1 MEIKQLLDK
10 VENIVRQNEELSVLK
25 GENFNVFQIF
35 DLESNENKMHSRFIN
50 TLLNPKGRHGRGKVF
65 LELFLDEI
73 NIPTYFENLDNVNT
87 KVEHAIGEVKING
100 MNSTGGRID
109 IYLWDNKKSISIE
122 NKVYAGDQEKQIIRY
137 YNYQKETNTVFY
149 LNLYGT
155 EPDGD
160 YSKGKLKSD
169 KNEKCKN
176 PDFYCI
182 SYSKTILDWL
192 IRCQKEASDF
202 PIIRETIK
210 QYIITVKRLTGQLTN
225 QKMSEDINK
234 LIINNYENA
243 KIIANNI
250 DNAKISEVD
259 SFLSELIN
267 SLRKELGDNWIVEK
281 GDIKE
286 RWSSLRVY
294 HKNWLANAAISLQGQ
309 SYFWKNVSII
319 GLPSSRKSEIRYQL
333 ESSLNESDLKKIKTD
348 YPKES
353 GAWFFYRPI
362 FNLGNDKQFSK
373 LLSKEAK
380 EKFIESISSQIIGL
394 AKKLEVHLITE
405 LI

>member
-1 MEIKQLLDK
+1 
-10 VENIVRQNEELSVLK
+10 
-25 GENFNVFQIF
+25 
-35 DLESNENKMHSRFIN
+35 
-50 TLLNPKGRHGRGKVF
+50 
-65 LELFLDEI
+65 
-73 NIPTYFENLDNVNT
+73 
-87 KVEHAIGEVKING
+87 

-122 NKVYAGDQEKQIIRY
+122 NKVYASDQEKQIVRY
-137 YNYQKETNTVFY
+137 YNYQKETNIVFY

-160 YSKGKLKSD
+160 YSKGELKSD
-169 KNEKCKN
+169 TNEN

-192 IRCQKEASDF
+192 IKCQKEAADF

-225 QKMSEDINK
+225 QKMSEDIYK
-234 LIINNYENA
+234 LIINNYKNA

-250 DNAKISEVD
+250 DKAKITEVD
-259 SFLSELIN
+259 NFLSELIN
-267 SLRKELGDNWIVEK
+267 SLRNELGDNWIVEK

-286 RWSSLRVY
+286 KWSSLRVH
-294 HKNWLANAAISLQGQ
+294 HKNWLDKAAISLQGQ
-309 SYFWKNVSII
+309 SCFWKNVSII
-319 GLPSSRKSEIRYQL
+319 GLPSSRKSEIRRQL
-333 ESSLNESDLKKIKTD
+333 ESLLNESDLKKIKTD

-353 GAWFFYRPI
+353 ENWFFYRPI
-362 FNLGNDKQFSK
+362 FNLGDDEQFSK

-380 EKFIESISSQIIGL
+380 EEFIQSISSEIIGL
-394 AKKLEVHLITE
+394 AKKLEKHLITD
-405 LI
+405 LV